1 MEELKSLRDLFESQN
16 LAVLATENAG
26 QPHNC
31 LVAFAYTTD
40 LKHLLFATRRDTRK
54 FQDIVRNPLV
64 AMLID
69 NRSNGEADFKQAVA
83 VTAKGS
89 AHELSPDEMDRW
101 ADYYL
106 NKHPYLGAFLNDGN
120 VALLK
125 IEVNEYLVAR
135 FDSTQ
140 TVTPV

>member
-1 MEELKSLRDLFESQN
+1 MDELKSLTYLFRSQS
-16 LAVLATENAG
+16 LAVLATESEG
-26 QPHNC
+26 QPHSC
-31 LVAFAYTTD
+31 LVAFAYADD

-54 FQDIVRNPLV
+54 FQDIVKNPLV

-89 AHELSPDEMDRW
+89 AQELSADEMDRW
-101 ADYYL
+101 ADSYL
-106 NKHPYLGAFLNDGN
+106 NRHPYLGAFLKDGK

-125 IEVNEYLVAR
+125 IEVKEYLLAR
-135 FDSTQ
+135 FDSTE
-140 TVTPV
+140 VIKPG